1 LVLIPLWAP
10 SDSDLG
16 HAYSFYSTWRGA
28 LALSFLIAASALL
41 IHLSLHPKNGARIE
55 QSISRHFN
63 GILLSYFAI
72 YTATFATLAI
82 AAYLRFHSD
91 VDYANFLQSFYS
103 AARGKFFSNCLANA
117 PAEIS
122 IFADHNSPILFL
134 IVPIYM
140 LLPYPPALLVISTLI
155 LASTAL
161 ILSRYLIRIV
171 GLDHIT
177 TLCLCAAATL
187 APYYASQNFQGLSME
202 MFGPPLFILAFY
214 LFEKGKFWPFMA
226 TLLVLNSVKEQVAIV
241 MLVFV
246 LLALLRKK
254 SPRWAVCPLILNL
267 AMIYLSFGLVIPH
280 FRPTGAYKLLNPDV
294 AMSLPE
300 QAVAYLK
307 HPASAFRHI
316 AEPFRLT
323 YIYIIAATNLF
334 FLPFL
339 ALESLFL
346 VPLFAKT
353 LLFVGWAANIMSKH
367 SLLLSGAMAVAVE
380 KAVGRLSHTGARAG
394 ASGEQRHASQS
405 RGVARVLAILL
416 LASSIAHFPVWSK
429 NIHLSKDANHDARIQ
444 LLEMVP
450 REVPIA
456 LPQNMLTRFA
466 TRNKLYNAA
475 TPDGLSGFDMPVDY
489 VVIDAAFHPEHYDY
503 GALLREVNAAGGAYR
518 GFKLTWQSQ
527 RLYLFERRGK

>member
-1 LVLIPLWAP
+1 MALIPLWAT

-16 HAYSFYSTWRGA
+16 HAYSFYFTWRGA
-28 LALSFLIAASALL
+28 LALSLLIAFSALL
-41 IHLSLHPKNGARIE
+41 IRTSLHPKNGARIE
-55 QSISRHFN
+55 QFTSRHFN
-63 GILLSYFAI
+63 LILLSHFAI

-82 AAYLRFHSD
+82 VAYLRFHSD
-91 VDYANFLQSFYS
+91 VDYANFLQLFYS
-103 AARGKFFSNCLANA
+103 AARGKLLTNCLTNA
-117 PAEIS
+117 PAEVS

-134 IVPIYM
+134 FVPIYV

-161 ILSRYLIRIV
+161 VLSRYLTKVV

-226 TLLVLNSVKEQVAIV
+226 TLLVLNCIKEQVAIV

-246 LLALLRKK
+246 LLAVLRKK
-254 SPRWAVCPLILNL
+254 SARWAICPLVLNL

-280 FRPTGAYKLLNPDV
+280 FRPTGAYKLLDPDV

-300 QAVAYLK
+300 QALAYLK
-307 HPASAFRHI
+307 DPAMAIRQVT
-316 AEPFRLT
+316 APFRLT
-323 YIYIIAATNLF
+323 YIYVIAATNLF

-367 SLLLSGAMAVAVE
+367 SLLLSGAMAVAVG
-380 KAVGRLSHTGARAG
+380 KAVGRLSHTSARAD
-394 ASGEQRHASQS
+394 ASSEQRHASQS
-405 RGVARVLAILL
+405 SGVARVLAILL
-416 LASSIAHFPVWSK
+416 LASSIAQFPVWLK
-429 NIHLSKDANHDARIQ
+429 NVHLSKEPNHDARIK

-450 REVPIA
+450 REAPIA
-456 LPQNMLTRFA
+456 LPQNMLARFGA
-466 TRNKLYNAA
+466 RNLLYNSA
-475 TPDGLSGFDMPVDY
+475 TPDGLTGFDMPVDY

-503 GALLREVNAAGGAYR
+503 DALLREVDAAGGLHK
-518 GFKLTWQSQ
+518 GFKLTWQAQ
-527 RLYLFERRGK
+527 GLYLFERR